1 MLNVCLAEPRG
12 FCAGVR
18 RAVAIVEDALKK
30 YGPPVYV
37 RHEIVHNRHVIKTL
51 EEQGAVFVGEL
62 EEADISRP
70 LIFSAH
76 GVAAAVVSRAREMG
90 FGILI
95 DATCPLVDKVDRQI
109 RKYAENNMNI
119 AVIGKTEH
127 PEIIGT
133 VGQLSDTSKVRI
145 IKSVLEAADL
155 PFNSDEPLGF
165 VTQTTL
171 SVDETRE
178 IVSALHKKYPLLS
191 GLKKDDICYATTN
204 RQIAVREVAARSRIV
219 VIIGSKNSSNSRQ
232 LREVALKN
240 GAGQA
245 FLIDDVS
252 EFPWAE
258 LREDD
263 TLGISAGA
271 SAPEYLVTDL
281 LSALHQR
288 YNNIN
293 VHDVIITRENVAFKR

>member
-1 MLNVCLAEPRG
+1 MSAWLNPGAFVPGSGGQLP
-12 FCAGVR
+12 
-18 RAVAIVEDALKK
+18 IVEDALKK

-62 EEADISRP
+62 DEADISRRWSFRHMALLP
-70 LIFSAH
+70 RLCPW
-76 GVAAAVVSRAREMG
+76 AREMG

-95 DATCPLVDKVDRQI
+95 DATCPLVDKVHRQI

-119 AVIGKTEH
+119 VVIGKTEH

-171 SVDETRE
+171 SVDETQE

-232 LREVALKN
+232 LKEVALKN

-271 SAPEYLVTDL
+271 SAPEYLVADI
-281 LSALHQR
+281 LSALRRR

-293 VHDVIITRENVAFKR
+293 VRDVIITKENVAFKR